1 VNHAGIGFPNGPVDN
16 ATVFSLPSP
25 DLLMLS
31 PEGRWHHDEAVRAGK
46 RVLWRAI
53 PRIGKRPAELGWS
66 PARFVAETINLTDA
80 PTLPIAD
87 FIPWNE
93 LDLRDERGD
102 AEDDYAG
109 LERRYALI
117 GGWGVSVVQMLK
129 QWSRQTRIHWPAFTP
144 DHRALDFGH
153 LWQPAADLA
162 DVVDF
167 HAYDSL
173 ANIADKY
180 SAYRSAFP
188 SKPLALTEWHCK
200 GDLDEERRV
209 LAWLAETM
217 AADPLFEAA
226 YFFIYRWH
234 NAPGWWS
241 DAWDIEHSLDRLA
254 LFRNPPT
261 VPLNPPAPQ
270 PPVVTPPT
278 PEPPPE
284 PVPMPDL
291 TDEPDHLF
299 TFEELWPTI
308 SAAGAEL
315 GFDAQVLAG
324 IIEQESGFRNWR
336 VHRDGTGHGLL
347 GLDDNGL
354 LPDFERWSGLSIGR
368 GQAAAS
374 IPIVPQIRYAA
385 HALADYAGRLGGPYA
400 AARAWHRG
408 EGLMDDA
415 AGQHYE
421 QLIRAH
427 VAELFGGGAAPA
439 PAPAARVTY
448 NRDLPAIAQN
458 DPWSCAPTSTR
469 WALRAVGR
477 HPAEGWM
484 ESQMVADG
492 VVSEADGLLDATGD
506 HLSAWIASEYG
517 EFGYSANAESPVSFD
532 ALAAEFMAPSN
543 PYPGLLG
550 GRAWGHWS
558 GLRSYDPATDQ
569 LQLANPA
576 DGWMFVSQTMS
587 REQFAALGPF
597 SLVRILHPDLLG
609 APAPTPPPPPPAP
622 EPVPAT
628 PRRDDAIRA
637 QIAAIRAACDQ
648 IEAALP

>member
-1 VNHAGIGFPNGPVDN
+1 MNHAGI
-16 ATVFSLPSP
+16 
-25 DLLMLS
+25 
-31 PEGRWHHDEAVRAGK
+31 
-46 RVLWRAI
+46 
-53 PRIGKRPAELGWS
+53 
-66 PARFVAETINLTDA
+66 
-80 PTLPIAD
+80 
-87 FIPWNE
+87 
-93 LDLRDERGD
+93 
-102 AEDDYAG
+102 
-109 LERRYALI
+109 
-117 GGWGVSVVQMLK
+117 
-129 QWSRQTRIHWPAFTP
+129 HWPANAGGEHP
-144 DHRALDFGH
+144 DVATILSMPGIGRGCTVVCADSARYWYRQARGACPLVVWRGLPRQGRLPAHLGWQAKRVADEVLNLWEEQPHGGIEWFLPLNELQFEKEAGGPFPGYGEMAGH
-153 LWQPAADLA
+153 LDGLRRELRKRLPGVGLLFPAWVPGDDGDHLDDWRSEAAQWDAICL
-162 DVVDF
+162 
-167 HAYDSL
+167 HAYGS
-173 ANIADKY
+173 AD
-180 SAYRSAFP
+180 AMRARYRSYRDAFP
-188 SKPLALTEWHCK
+188 DVPILIGEWNANHEGHDERAALEMW
-200 GDLDEERRV
+200 
-209 LAWLAETM
+209 AEV
-217 AADPLFEAA
+217 AD
-226 YFFIYRWH
+226 
-234 NAPGWWS
+234 S
-241 DAWDIEHSLDRLA
+241 DAGFLGAVYYIWETDNAGEHDLSVWGNAARLA

-270 PPVVTPPT
+270 PPVVTPPAPVPV
-278 PEPPPE
+278 PEPA
-284 PVPMPDL
+284 PMPDL

-299 TFEELWPTI
+299 TFEQLWPTI
-308 SAAGAEL
+308 QDAGSEL

-324 IIEQESGFRNWR
+324 IIKQESGWRNWR

-354 LPDFERWSGLSIGR
+354 LPDFERWSGLTIGR
-368 GQAAAS
+368 GGSAAS

-385 HALADYAGRLGGPYA
+385 HALADYANRLGGAYA

-408 EGLMDDA
+408 ERLMDDA

-427 VAELFGGGAAPA
+427 VAELFGGV
-439 PAPAARVTY
+439 PAPAARVTF
-448 NRDLPAIAQN
+448 NRDEPAIAQN